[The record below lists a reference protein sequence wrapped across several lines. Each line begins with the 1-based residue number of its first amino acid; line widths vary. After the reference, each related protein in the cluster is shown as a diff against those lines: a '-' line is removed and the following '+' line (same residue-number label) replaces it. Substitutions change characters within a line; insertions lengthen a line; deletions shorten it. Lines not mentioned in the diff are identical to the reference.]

1 MSQHLWVGGDFGSQ
15 AAEPSLLTGS
25 VVRLLLPSPSS
36 ALVGGVGNGAVDSGI
51 DESID
56 IMFFNMKT
64 MLYKVDDL
72 MARMTAVT
80 EGTEA
85 GDMLVEVVA
94 EGRLQIQCLDND
106 IKVMEADLDE
116 AKDTALSLRSL
127 VTTVVIA
134 IPLVIAVSLSCDRTV
149 HALLLCAF
157 ACLMWAARFGLVWFG
172 LAGRRLSM
180 PCRCS

>member
-1 MSQHLWVGGDFGSQ
+1 M
-15 AAEPSLLTGS
+15 
-25 VVRLLLPSPSS
+25 
-36 ALVGGVGNGAVDSGI
+36 VGGVGNGAVDSGI

-64 MLYKVDDL
+64 MLYKVDHL
-72 MARMTAVT
+72 MAQMTAVT

-134 IPLVIAVSLSCDRTV
+134 IPLVIAVSLS
-149 HALLLCAF
+149 
-157 ACLMWAARFGLVWFG
+157 
-172 LAGRRLSM
+172 
-180 PCRCS
+180 